1 MLDGAKALVLHKRR
15 MQYSYAKPTAHA
27 PCSTLDNLLKK
38 LGAKQ
43 KGKQQHH

>member
-1 MLDGAKALVLHKRR
+1 
-15 MQYSYAKPTAHA
+15 MQYSYAKATAHA
-27 PCSTLDNLLKK
+27 PCSTPDNLTQFEATNLLKK